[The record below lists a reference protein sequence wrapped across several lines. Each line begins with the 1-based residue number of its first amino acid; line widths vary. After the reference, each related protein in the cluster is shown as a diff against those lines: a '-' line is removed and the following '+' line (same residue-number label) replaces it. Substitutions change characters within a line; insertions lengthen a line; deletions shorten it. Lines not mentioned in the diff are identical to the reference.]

1 MGKEWY
7 LIAAKLNDRS
17 FITGDPP
24 VNNLEEAES
33 LAKRYASDPLWQGSE
48 VVVLSRDNVEIKR
61 IRVRPFRMKEGK

>member
-7 LIAAKLNDRS
+7 LVATKLNNRS

-24 VNNLEEAES
+24 MDSFGEAES

-48 VVVLSRDNVEIKR
+48 IVVVRDRIEVKR
-61 IRVRPFRMKEGK
+61 IPYPKDPSPP